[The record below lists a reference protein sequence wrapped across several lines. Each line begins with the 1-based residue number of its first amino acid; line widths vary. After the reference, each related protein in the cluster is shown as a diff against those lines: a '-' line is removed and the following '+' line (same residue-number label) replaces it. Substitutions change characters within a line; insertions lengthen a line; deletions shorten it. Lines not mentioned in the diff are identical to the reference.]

1 MSVKLVWRTDVHISD
16 RGPISRTDD
25 WTETVLEKLTQVREI
40 AKSKGAHGVIDGGD
54 FFHEKSPKKCSHG
67 LIRKIA
73 ELHKTYP
80 CPVWANVGNHDCI
93 RGDIANLHKQPLE
106 VLFSTGVFLRNY
118 DEHEAFF
125 DVGGVTVRVVGVPY
139 HGTTYDMDR
148 LLNIERKGEDW
159 LFVSCHLLASPAGGS
174 MFGAEDIVSYKDL
187 TRGTADL
194 YAFGHSHADQGVR
207 QICDDKYVINVG
219 SLTRGS
225 LSDDEIRRK
234 PKVVSIEFT
243 KNEIRLEEIELK
255 IKDPADIFDL
265 EGRVKEESRS
275 LVVEQFVERISKSFS
290 ATNKSPLEDT
300 VESLNVPAEVK
311 ERALQYLEES

>member
-1 MSVKLVWRTDVHISD
+1 MTVKLIWRTDVHISD
-16 RGPISRTDD
+16 RGPMSRTDN
-25 WTETVLEKLTQVREI
+25 WTETVLDKLTQVRDI
-40 AKSKGAHGVIDGGD
+40 AKDRGAHGVIDGGD
-54 FFHEKSPKKCSHG
+54 FFHEKSPRKCSHS

-93 RGDIANLHKQPLE
+93 RGDIANLPKQPLE
-106 VLFSTGVFLRNY
+106 VLFSTGVFKRNY
-118 DEHEAFF
+118 NEHEAWF
-125 DVGGVTVRVVGVPY
+125 DIGGVTVRVVGVPY

-148 LLNIERKGEDW
+148 LLNIPRKGEDW
-159 LFVSCHLLASPAGGS
+159 LFVSGHLLASPAGGS

-187 TRGTADL
+187 VNGTADL

-207 QICDDKYVINVG
+207 QISDDKFVINVG

-234 PKVVSIEFT
+234 PKIVYIEFS
-243 KNEIRLEEIELK
+243 KESFKLEEVEMK
-255 IKDPADIFDL
+255 VQDPSEIFDIV
-265 EGRVKEESRS
+265 GRVKEESRS
-275 LVVEQFVERISKSFS
+275 LVVEQFVEKISKSFS
-290 ATNKSPLEDT
+290 SESKSPLEDT
-300 VESLNVPAEVK
+300 VESLNVSNEVK